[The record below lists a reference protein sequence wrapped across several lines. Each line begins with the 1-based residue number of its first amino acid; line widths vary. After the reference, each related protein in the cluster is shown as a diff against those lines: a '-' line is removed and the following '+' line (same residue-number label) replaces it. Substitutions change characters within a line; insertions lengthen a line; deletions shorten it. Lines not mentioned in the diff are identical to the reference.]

1 MRSRHLRSRLGPDRR
16 LPVRRRCLA
25 RVAFEEAAEIR
36 RVAEPQVKRQLR
48 HRCLHVNQQAAG
60 FAHQAGVDDMLG
72 AVPGFGPHQAVEP
85 LGRQPQLV
93 GVAGNRPVLG
103 VVLFH
108 QHQPARVQRMPPLD
122 ARRAVAARAPLGQVP
137 QYAADMLA
145 LLAQLHANSPIT
157 RLDWVGTSMGGLIG
171 MAVAGTPDLAL
182 PVPIRRLLLNDVGP
196 RLEWSAL
203 QRIGTYVGQSPRFAS
218 VEEGAAWLRVQSADF
233 GPHTDAQWLALSE
246 PMLRPGPEGG
256 FVLHYDPKIAVP
268 MQGMTQEQVVQGE
281 ALLWNLY
288 DAITAQTL
296 VLRGA
301 KSDLLTAQTVQEM
314 AQRGPK
320 AHSVTLECV
329 GHAPT
334 LVQPEQVAL
343 VKEFLFR

>member
-1 MRSRHLRSRLGPDRR
+1 MPRGMFSTMIESRLNYVMCPGA
-16 LPVRRRCLA
+16 A
-25 RVAFEEAAEIR
+25 R
-36 RVAEPQVKRQLR
+36 
-48 HRCLHVNQQAAG
+48 
-60 FAHQAGVDDMLG
+60 
-72 AVPGFGPHQAVEP
+72 AVPGGEDGVTQHRVGYWEWNQTGQLDHPHVIVCVHGLTRQGRDFDVLAQA
-85 LGRQPQLV
+85 LS
-93 GVAGNRPVLG
+93 
-103 VVLFH
+103 H
-108 QHQPARVQRMPPLD
+108 HARVICPDIAGR
-122 ARRAVAARAPLGQVP
+122 GQSDWLADPMAYGVP
-137 QYAADMLA
+137 QYAFDMLV
-145 LLAQLHANSPIT
+145 LLTQVHAQYPIAQ
-157 RLDWVGTSMGGLIG
+157 LDWVGTSMGGLIG

-203 QRIGTYVGQSPRFAS
+203 QRIGTYVGESPRFAS

-320 AHSVTLECV
+320 AHSATLEGV

>member
-1 MRSRHLRSRLGPDRR
+1 MFSTMIESRLNYVMCPGA
-16 LPVRRRCLA
+16 A
-25 RVAFEEAAEIR
+25 R
-36 RVAEPQVKRQLR
+36 
-48 HRCLHVNQQAAG
+48 
-60 FAHQAGVDDMLG
+60 
-72 AVPGFGPHQAVEP
+72 AVPGGEDGVNQHRVGYWEWNQTGQLDHPHVIVCVHGLTRQGRDFDVLAQA
-85 LGRQPQLV
+85 LS
-93 GVAGNRPVLG
+93 
-103 VVLFH
+103 H
-108 QHQPARVQRMPPLD
+108 HARVICPDIAGR
-122 ARRAVAARAPLGQVP
+122 GQSDWLADPMAYGVP
-137 QYAADMLA
+137 QYAFDMLV
-145 LLAQLHANSPIT
+145 LLTQVHAQHPIAQ
-157 RLDWVGTSMGGLIG
+157 LDWVGTSMGGLIG

-203 QRIGTYVGQSPRFAS
+203 QRIGTYVGESPRFAS

-268 MQGMTQEQVVQGE
+268 MQGMTQEQVAQGE

-320 AHSVTLECV
+320 AHSATLEGV

>member
-1 MRSRHLRSRLGPDRR
+1 MPHGMFSTMIESRLNYVMCPGA
-16 LPVRRRCLA
+16 A
-25 RVAFEEAAEIR
+25 R
-36 RVAEPQVKRQLR
+36 
-48 HRCLHVNQQAAG
+48 
-60 FAHQAGVDDMLG
+60 
-72 AVPGFGPHQAVEP
+72 AVPGGEDGVTQHRVGYWEWNQTGQLDHPHVIVCVHGLTRQGRDFDVLAQA
-85 LGRQPQLV
+85 LS
-93 GVAGNRPVLG
+93 
-103 VVLFH
+103 H
-108 QHQPARVQRMPPLD
+108 HARVICPDIAGR
-122 ARRAVAARAPLGQVP
+122 GQSDWLADPMAYGVP
-137 QYAADMLA
+137 QYAFDMLV
-145 LLAQLHANSPIT
+145 LLTQVHAQYPIAQ
-157 RLDWVGTSMGGLIG
+157 LDWVGTSMGGLIG

>member
-1 MRSRHLRSRLGPDRR
+1 MPRGMFSTMIESRLNYVMCPGA
-16 LPVRRRCLA
+16 A
-25 RVAFEEAAEIR
+25 R
-36 RVAEPQVKRQLR
+36 
-48 HRCLHVNQQAAG
+48 
-60 FAHQAGVDDMLG
+60 
-72 AVPGFGPHQAVEP
+72 AVPGGEDGVTQHRVGYWEWNQTGQVDHPHVIVCVHGLTRQGRDFDVLAQA
-85 LGRQPQLV
+85 LS
-93 GVAGNRPVLG
+93 
-103 VVLFH
+103 H
-108 QHQPARVQRMPPLD
+108 HARVICPDIAGR
-122 ARRAVAARAPLGQVP
+122 GQSDWLADPMAYGVP
-137 QYAADMLA
+137 QYAFDMLV
-145 LLAQLHANSPIT
+145 LLTQVHAQYPIAQ
-157 RLDWVGTSMGGLIG
+157 LDWVGTSMGGLIG

-203 QRIGTYVGQSPRFAS
+203 QRIGTYVGESPRFAS

-268 MQGMTQEQVVQGE
+268 MKGMTQEQVAQGE

-320 AHSVTLECV
+320 AHSATLEGV

>member
-1 MRSRHLRSRLGPDRR
+1 MFSTMIESRLNYVMCPGA
-16 LPVRRRCLA
+16 A
-25 RVAFEEAAEIR
+25 R
-36 RVAEPQVKRQLR
+36 
-48 HRCLHVNQQAAG
+48 
-60 FAHQAGVDDMLG
+60 
-72 AVPGFGPHQAVEP
+72 AVPGGEDGVNQHRVGYWEWNQTGQVDHPHVIVCVHGLTRQGRDFDVLAQA
-85 LGRQPQLV
+85 LS
-93 GVAGNRPVLG
+93 
-103 VVLFH
+103 H
-108 QHQPARVQRMPPLD
+108 HARVICPDIAGR
-122 ARRAVAARAPLGQVP
+122 GQSDWLADPMAYGVP
-137 QYAADMLA
+137 QYAFDMLV
-145 LLAQLHANSPIT
+145 LLTQVHAQYPIAQ
-157 RLDWVGTSMGGLIG
+157 LDWVGTSMGGLIG

-203 QRIGTYVGQSPRFAS
+203 QRIGMYVGESPRFAS

-268 MQGMTQEQVVQGE
+268 MQGMTQEQVAQGE

>member
-1 MRSRHLRSRLGPDRR
+1 MFSTMIESRLNYVMCPGA
-16 LPVRRRCLA
+16 A
-25 RVAFEEAAEIR
+25 R
-36 RVAEPQVKRQLR
+36 
-48 HRCLHVNQQAAG
+48 
-60 FAHQAGVDDMLG
+60 
-72 AVPGFGPHQAVEP
+72 AVPGGEDGVNQHRVGYWEWNQTGQVDHPHVIVCVHGLTRQGRDFDVLAQA
-85 LGRQPQLV
+85 LS
-93 GVAGNRPVLG
+93 
-103 VVLFH
+103 H
-108 QHQPARVQRMPPLD
+108 HARVICPDIAGR
-122 ARRAVAARAPLGQVP
+122 GQSDWLADPMAYGVP
-137 QYAADMLA
+137 QYAFDMLV
-145 LLAQLHANSPIT
+145 LLTQVHAQYPIAQ
-157 RLDWVGTSMGGLIG
+157 LDWVGTSMGGLIG

-301 KSDLLTAQTVQEM
+301 KSDLLTAQTVKEM

-320 AHSVTLECV
+320 AHSVTLEGV

>member
-1 MRSRHLRSRLGPDRR
+1 MPHGMFSTMIESRLNYVMCPGA
-16 LPVRRRCLA
+16 A
-25 RVAFEEAAEIR
+25 R
-36 RVAEPQVKRQLR
+36 
-48 HRCLHVNQQAAG
+48 
-60 FAHQAGVDDMLG
+60 
-72 AVPGFGPHQAVEP
+72 AVPGGEDGVTQHRVGYWEWNQTGQVGHPHVIVCVHGLTRQGRDFDVLAQA
-85 LGRQPQLV
+85 LS
-93 GVAGNRPVLG
+93 
-103 VVLFH
+103 H
-108 QHQPARVQRMPPLD
+108 HARVICPDIAGR
-122 ARRAVAARAPLGQVP
+122 GQSDWLADPMAYGVP
-137 QYAADMLA
+137 QYAFDMLV
-145 LLAQLHANSPIT
+145 LLTQVHAQYPIAQ
-157 RLDWVGTSMGGLIG
+157 LDWVGTSMGGLIG

>member
-1 MRSRHLRSRLGPDRR
+1 MFSTMIESRLNYVMCPGAARTVPGGEDGVNQHRVGYWEWNQTGQLDHPHVIVCVHGLTR
-16 LPVRRRCLA
+16 QGRDFDVLAQALSHHA
-25 RVAFEEAAEIR
+25 RVIC
-36 RVAEPQVKRQLR
+36 PDI
-48 HRCLHVNQQAAG
+48 AG
-60 FAHQAGVDDMLG
+60 
-72 AVPGFGPHQAVEP
+72 
-85 LGRQPQLV
+85 R
-93 GVAGNRPVLG
+93 
-103 VVLFH
+103 
-108 QHQPARVQRMPPLD
+108 
-122 ARRAVAARAPLGQVP
+122 GQSDWLADPMAYGVP
-137 QYAADMLA
+137 QYAFDMLV
-145 LLAQLHANSPIT
+145 LLTQVHAQYPIAQ
-157 RLDWVGTSMGGLIG
+157 LDWVGTSMGGLIG

-203 QRIGTYVGQSPRFAS
+203 QRIGTYVGESPRFAS

-320 AHSVTLECV
+320 AHSVTLEGV

>member
-1 MRSRHLRSRLGPDRR
+1 MPRGMFSTMIESRLNYVMCPGA
-16 LPVRRRCLA
+16 A
-25 RVAFEEAAEIR
+25 R
-36 RVAEPQVKRQLR
+36 
-48 HRCLHVNQQAAG
+48 
-60 FAHQAGVDDMLG
+60 
-72 AVPGFGPHQAVEP
+72 AVPGGEDGVTQHRVGYWEWNQTGQVDHPHVIVCVHGLTRQGRDFDVLAQA
-85 LGRQPQLV
+85 LS
-93 GVAGNRPVLG
+93 
-103 VVLFH
+103 H
-108 QHQPARVQRMPPLD
+108 HARVICPDIAGR
-122 ARRAVAARAPLGQVP
+122 GQSDWLADPMAYGVP
-137 QYAADMLA
+137 QYAFDMLV
-145 LLAQLHANSPIT
+145 LLTQVHAQYPIAQ
-157 RLDWVGTSMGGLIG
+157 LDWVGTSMGGLIG

-281 ALLWNLY
+281 ALLWSLY

-320 AHSVTLECV
+320 AHSVTLEGV

>member
-1 MRSRHLRSRLGPDRR
+1 MPRGMFSTMIESRLNYVMCPGA
-16 LPVRRRCLA
+16 A
-25 RVAFEEAAEIR
+25 R
-36 RVAEPQVKRQLR
+36 
-48 HRCLHVNQQAAG
+48 
-60 FAHQAGVDDMLG
+60 
-72 AVPGFGPHQAVEP
+72 AVPGGEDGVTQHRVGYWEWNQTGQVDHPHVIVCVHGLTRQGRDFDVLAQA
-85 LGRQPQLV
+85 LS
-93 GVAGNRPVLG
+93 
-103 VVLFH
+103 H
-108 QHQPARVQRMPPLD
+108 HARVICPDIAGR
-122 ARRAVAARAPLGQVP
+122 GQSDWLADPMAYGVP
-137 QYAADMLA
+137 QYAFDMLV
-145 LLAQLHANSPIT
+145 LLTQVHAQYPIAQ
-157 RLDWVGTSMGGLIG
+157 LDWVGTSMGGLIG

-203 QRIGTYVGQSPRFAS
+203 QRIGTYVGESPRFAL

-320 AHSVTLECV
+320 AHSVTLEGV

>member
-1 MRSRHLRSRLGPDRR
+1 MPRGMFSTMIESRLNYVMCPGA
-16 LPVRRRCLA
+16 A
-25 RVAFEEAAEIR
+25 R
-36 RVAEPQVKRQLR
+36 
-48 HRCLHVNQQAAG
+48 
-60 FAHQAGVDDMLG
+60 
-72 AVPGFGPHQAVEP
+72 AVPGGEDGVTQHRVGYWEWNQTGQVGHPHVIVCVHGLTRQGRDFDVLAQA
-85 LGRQPQLV
+85 LS
-93 GVAGNRPVLG
+93 
-103 VVLFH
+103 H
-108 QHQPARVQRMPPLD
+108 HARVICPDIAGR
-122 ARRAVAARAPLGQVP
+122 GQSDWLADPMAYGVP
-137 QYAADMLA
+137 QYAFDMLV
-145 LLAQLHANSPIT
+145 LLTQVHAQYPIAQ
-157 RLDWVGTSMGGLIG
+157 LDWVGTSMGGLIG

-203 QRIGTYVGQSPRFAS
+203 QRIGTYVGESPRFAS

-268 MQGMTQEQVVQGE
+268 MQGMTQEQVAQGE

-320 AHSVTLECV
+320 AHSATLEGV

>member
-1 MRSRHLRSRLGPDRR
+1 MPRGMFSTMIESRLNYVMCPGA
-16 LPVRRRCLA
+16 A
-25 RVAFEEAAEIR
+25 R
-36 RVAEPQVKRQLR
+36 
-48 HRCLHVNQQAAG
+48 
-60 FAHQAGVDDMLG
+60 
-72 AVPGFGPHQAVEP
+72 AVPGGEDGVTQHRVGYWEWNQTGQVDHPHVIVCVHGLTRQGRDFDVLAQA
-85 LGRQPQLV
+85 LS
-93 GVAGNRPVLG
+93 
-103 VVLFH
+103 H
-108 QHQPARVQRMPPLD
+108 HARVICPDIAGR
-122 ARRAVAARAPLGQVP
+122 GQSDWLADPMAYGVP
-137 QYAADMLA
+137 QYAFDMLV
-145 LLAQLHANSPIT
+145 LLTQVHAQYPIAQ
-157 RLDWVGTSMGGLIG
+157 LDWVGTSMGGLIG

-203 QRIGTYVGQSPRFAS
+203 QRIGTYVGESPRFAS

-320 AHSVTLECV
+320 AHSATLEGV

>member
-1 MRSRHLRSRLGPDRR
+1 MFSTMIESRLNYVMCPGA
-16 LPVRRRCLA
+16 A
-25 RVAFEEAAEIR
+25 R
-36 RVAEPQVKRQLR
+36 
-48 HRCLHVNQQAAG
+48 
-60 FAHQAGVDDMLG
+60 
-72 AVPGFGPHQAVEP
+72 AVPGGEDGVTQHRVGYWEWNQTGQVDHPHVIVCVHGLTRQGRDFDVLAQA
-85 LGRQPQLV
+85 LS
-93 GVAGNRPVLG
+93 
-103 VVLFH
+103 H
-108 QHQPARVQRMPPLD
+108 HARVICPDIAGR
-122 ARRAVAARAPLGQVP
+122 GQSDWLADPMAYGVP
-137 QYAADMLA
+137 QYAFDMLV
-145 LLAQLHANSPIT
+145 LLTQVHAQDPIAQ
-157 RLDWVGTSMGGLIG
+157 LDWVGTSMGGLIG

-320 AHSVTLECV
+320 AHSVTLEGV

>member
-1 MRSRHLRSRLGPDRR
+1 MFSTMIESRLNYVMCPGA
-16 LPVRRRCLA
+16 A
-25 RVAFEEAAEIR
+25 R
-36 RVAEPQVKRQLR
+36 
-48 HRCLHVNQQAAG
+48 
-60 FAHQAGVDDMLG
+60 
-72 AVPGFGPHQAVEP
+72 AVPGGEDGVNQHRVGYWEWNQTGQVDHPHVIVCVHGLTRQGRDFDVLAQA
-85 LGRQPQLV
+85 LS
-93 GVAGNRPVLG
+93 
-103 VVLFH
+103 H
-108 QHQPARVQRMPPLD
+108 HARVICPDIAGR
-122 ARRAVAARAPLGQVP
+122 GQSDWLADPMAYGVP
-137 QYAADMLA
+137 QYAFDMLV
-145 LLAQLHANSPIT
+145 LLTQVHAQYPIAQ
-157 RLDWVGTSMGGLIG
+157 LDWVGTSMGGLIG

-203 QRIGTYVGQSPRFAS
+203 QRIGTYVGESPRFAS

-256 FVLHYDPKIAVP
+256 FVLHYDPKIVVP

-320 AHSVTLECV
+320 AHSATLEGV

>member
-1 MRSRHLRSRLGPDRR
+1 MPRGMFSTMIESRLNYVMCPGA
-16 LPVRRRCLA
+16 A
-25 RVAFEEAAEIR
+25 R
-36 RVAEPQVKRQLR
+36 
-48 HRCLHVNQQAAG
+48 
-60 FAHQAGVDDMLG
+60 
-72 AVPGFGPHQAVEP
+72 AVPGGEDGVTQHRVGYWEWNQTGQVDHPHVIVCVHGLTRQGRDFDVLAQA
-85 LGRQPQLV
+85 LS
-93 GVAGNRPVLG
+93 
-103 VVLFH
+103 H
-108 QHQPARVQRMPPLD
+108 HARVICPDIAGR
-122 ARRAVAARAPLGQVP
+122 GQSDWLADPMAYGVP
-137 QYAADMLA
+137 QYAFDMLV
-145 LLAQLHANSPIT
+145 LLTQVHAQYPIAQ
-157 RLDWVGTSMGGLIG
+157 LDWVGTSMGGLIG

-196 RLEWSAL
+196 RLAWSAL
-203 QRIGTYVGQSPRFAS
+203 QRIGTYVGESPRFAS